1 MKLKLFS
8 PKKFA
13 CFSCDRFKLLMFV
26 GGGVVICNG
35 KAFLIFTP
43 LAFQTI
49 GSQVKYSTL
58 SGMLRPQIQINFFP
72 NGMNHHKNSVG
83 T

>member
-1 MKLKLFS
+1 MKLKLFP

-49 GSQVKYSTL
+49 GSQVKYSSTISTL
-58 SGMLRPQIQINFFP
+58 SGMLRPQIQMNFFQT
-72 NGMNHHKNSVG
+72 G
-83 T
+83 